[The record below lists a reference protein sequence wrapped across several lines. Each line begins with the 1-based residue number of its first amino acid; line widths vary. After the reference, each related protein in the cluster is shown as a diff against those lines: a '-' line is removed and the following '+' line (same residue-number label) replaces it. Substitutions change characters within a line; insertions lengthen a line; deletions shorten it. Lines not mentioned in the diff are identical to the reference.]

1 MAPSNL
7 SQVFVVNSTTPF
19 ITSTT
24 FSNTAAS
31 GLAANSKAGIWNV
44 AGKTNLTGASAA
56 TALMTS
62 AGVLNPALKQI
73 QFTQTM
79 LSGNCI
85 ASPIIDAKDIK
96 RLAITKYKAAT
107 PYTVVAA
114 IGSEMAADDTT
125 KDQPVMMRFAIRTAP
140 ISYASFANP
149 NDATLDISSDT
160 TKYAF
165 PLQGNFSAGRNI
177 HSIEISEVL
186 HEDDEATFATEAA
199 AAINAHP
206 YLKKVFYA
214 TASSTDLTVEA
225 RHEGVVFDLT
235 IQYSD
240 GTILAETQSITG
252 NAGVGNY
259 YQVLSDEKSH
269 RSKYGN
275 FNRMYFPMDFPTF
288 ATAGTNYDVID
299 ISYAHAHPA
308 STGIARAAE
317 LNNLRIYL
325 VSQEYDDT
333 NQNADTVLAYNDTD
347 VRAAFGANASVATPG
362 LVTEWYF

>member
-31 GLAANSKAGIWNV
+31 GLPANSKAGIWNV
-44 AGKTNLTGASAA
+44 SGNTNLTGASAA
-56 TALMTS
+56 TALMSS
-62 AGVLNPALKQI
+62 AGVLNVALKQI

-85 ASPIIDAKDIK
+85 ASPIIDVKDIK
-96 RLAITKYKAAT
+96 RLAITKYKAAA
-107 PYTVVAA
+107 PYKTVAA
-114 IGSEMAADDTT
+114 IGTSMASAATAD
-125 KDQPVMMRFAIRTAP
+125 QAVMMRFAIRTAP
-140 ISYASFANP
+140 TSYLSFTSP
-149 NDATLDISSDT
+149 NDAKLDISSDT
-160 TKYAF
+160 VKYTA
-165 PLQGNFSAGRNI
+165 PIQGNFSAGRNI
-177 HSIEISEVL
+177 HSIEISEVD
-186 HEDDEATFATEAA
+186 HNNDEATFVTKAVT
-199 AAINAHP
+199 AINDHP
-206 YLKKVFYA
+206 YLKKILYA
-214 TASSTDLTVEA
+214 TGSSTDLSVEA

-240 GTILAETQSITG
+240 GTALGDTQSITA

-288 ATAGTNYDVID
+288 AQAGTNYDVID

-317 LNNLRIYL
+317 LNNIRIYL

-333 NQNADTVLAYNDTD
+333 NQNADIVLAYTDTA
-347 VRAAFGANASVATPG
+347 VRDAFGSNASAATAG
-362 LVTEWYF
+362 LVTEWLF